1 MQLSRRPV
9 PLMVNLIFVTEQAK
23 KYEGKNMKVKRLNK
37 FLNSNPKLH
46 IIDWVKNSAWEKLT
60 VGCQETEITTGF

>member
-1 MQLSRRPV
+1 
-9 PLMVNLIFVTEQAK
+9 MVNLIFVTEQVK

>member
-1 MQLSRRPV
+1 
-9 PLMVNLIFVTEQAK
+9 MVNLIFVTEQVK

-46 IIDWVKNSAWEKLT
+46 IID
-60 VGCQETEITTGF
+60 